1 MGGGGGGYDTWG
13 MESCVVR
20 TADGAEFGFG
30 DELERLMNEQKK
42 FTDKLLHYAPLLMVA
57 FVALLVV
64 HDVFGTH
71 GYLAMRQKRREIQK
85 VRRDLEKLNQ
95 ENTQLQQNVQDLKSD
110 PETIRKI
117 AREEYGLA
125 NPHEI
130 IIKLPAPKP
139 VESPAVKP

>member
-1 MGGGGGGYDTWG
+1 MI
-13 MESCVVR
+13 
-20 TADGAEFGFG
+20 
-30 DELERLMNEQKK
+30 EQKK

-71 GYLAMRQKRREIQK
+71 GYLAMRQKQREIQK
-85 VRRDLEKLNQ
+85 VRQDLEKLNKDNA
-95 ENTQLQQNVQDLKSD
+95 ELQQNVQDLKSD

-125 NPHEI
+125 NRNEI

-139 VESPAVKP
+139 AEPPAVKP